1 MVAKLAIVPEH
12 ARMDCTSSTKQ
23 PGTRCLYRWRR
34 KTTLDHPAGACLH
47 RSMGEC
53 ARSLRL
59 SGAALSSFVPGTGAA
74 RHRDMSLTSGRN
86 PKSYDE
92 IVRETVLDPDSS
104 VRPSLDLEQAA
115 RDGEGRAASEDER
128 ALHDSVVHAL
138 TTAGIDGVT
147 VEVHRDLVV
156 LHGRV
161 TDTTRLRAL
170 EDIVA
175 NISGVTRVRN
185 QVVVDSSRG
194 S

>member
-1 MVAKLAIVPEH
+1 
-12 ARMDCTSSTKQ
+12 
-23 PGTRCLYRWRR
+23 
-34 KTTLDHPAGACLH
+34 
-47 RSMGEC
+47 
-53 ARSLRL
+53 
-59 SGAALSSFVPGTGAA
+59 
-74 RHRDMSLTSGRN
+74 MSLTSGRN

-147 VEVHRDLVV
+147 VEVRRDLVV